1 MAAHVKTAL
10 EQIIVDNF
18 HYDHLMPAFDISC
31 WTDDLDLSDYSD
43 MRSIVQDY
51 ATYPDNHRRDRV
63 KTIAKLLLPKYT
75 AVWESLCKPDNREA
89 WHRAKYG

>member
-10 EQIIVDNF
+10 EQIIANDF
-18 HYDHLMPAFDISC
+18 HYDHLMPAFNISC

-43 MRSIVQDY
+43 MWSIVQDY
-51 ATYPDNHRRDRV
+51 AAYPDNHRRDMV

-75 AVWESLCKPDNREA
+75 AVWESLGKPDNREA
-89 WHRAKYG
+89 WHKAKYG